1 MLITV
6 RFFAS
11 YADSL
16 GVTRTEVA
24 LNPGSRVSDV
34 LASVA
39 QLPGAQSLPRN
50 PLVAVNHVFA
60 GPDTCLDAG
69 DEVAVIPPVA
79 GG

>member
-11 YADSL
+11 YADRL
-16 GVTRTEVA
+16 GLAQTELA
-24 LNPGSRVSDV
+24 LDQGSRVSDL

-50 PLVAVNHVFA
+50 PLVAVNQVFA
-60 GPDTCLDAG
+60 GPDTRLDAG

>member
-34 LASVA
+34 LACVA

-60 GPDTCLDAG
+60 SADTRLDAG

>member
-16 GVTRTEVA
+16 GLAQTEFS
-24 LNPGSRVSDV
+24 LDPGSRVSDV

-39 QLPGAQSLPRN
+39 QLAGAQSLPRN

-60 GPDTCLDAG
+60 SPETRLDAG

>member
-1 MLITV
+1 MVVTV

-16 GVTRTEVA
+16 GCSQTTLTLKSGAHVRDLV
-24 LNPGSRVSDV
+24 
-34 LASVA
+34 ASVGA
-39 QLPGAQSLPRN
+39 LPGAEALPSN

-60 GPDTCLDAG
+60 GPDTPLGAG

>member
-11 YADSL
+11 YADRL
-16 GVTRTEVA
+16 GLDQAQLMLE
-24 LNPGSRVSDV
+24 PGDSVSEL

-39 QLPGAQSLPRN
+39 RLPGAQDLPAS
-50 PLVAVNHVFA
+50 PLVAVNHVYA
-60 GPDTCLDAG
+60 TLSTILRAG

>member
-16 GVTRTEVA
+16 GLEQTQLA
-24 LNPGSRVSDV
+24 LEPG
-34 LASVA
+34 ASVTDLLVSVGR
-39 QLPGAQSLPRN
+39 LPGANQLPAS
-50 PLVAVNHVFA
+50 PLVAVNHVYA
-60 GPDTCLDAG
+60 TLHTVLSGG
-69 DEVAVIPPVA
+69 DEVALIPPVA

>member
-11 YADSL
+11 YADNL
-16 GVTRTEVA
+16 GLDQAEFTLQPGASVTE
-24 LNPGSRVSDV
+24 L

-39 QLPGAQSLPRN
+39 GLPGAQDLPAS
-50 PLVAVNHVFA
+50 PLVAVNHVYA
-60 GPDTCLDAG
+60 TLSTVLHAG

>member
-1 MLITV
+1 MTVTV

-16 GVTRTEVA
+16 GVPSMVMDLDEGAT
-24 LNPGSRVSDV
+24 VSDV
-34 LASVA
+34 MQAVTR
-39 QLPGAQSLPRN
+39 LPGASKLPPS
-50 PLVAVNHVFA
+50 PLVAVNHSYASPSRILV
-60 GPDTCLDAG
+60 GG